1 MQQAAV
7 EERLSDL
14 EYTMREL
21 AHQHVKTEMELAQ
34 LSREMREFKDEM
46 REFKNEIS
54 RSEQSAKEDR
64 RSMNRQW
71 GDLANKMGTLVEDIV
86 APNLPRV
93 ANELFGCGERPDD
106 FMIRRN
112 RKLGEEVREYD
123 AIVVCPGKVLVN
135 ETKSVLRPE
144 HVDQFIERLREFRR
158 FFPEYADF
166 ELYGIVASLRVDDC
180 VLRYAG
186 SRGILALGMGDE
198 TMEILNPSDALA
210 Y

>member
-34 LSREMREFKDEM
+34 LSREMRDFKNEMREFKDEM
-46 REFKNEIS
+46 HTSQARME
-54 RSEQSAKEDR
+54 EDR
-64 RSMNRQW
+64 RSMNRKW

-86 APNLPRV
+86 APNLARV
-93 ANELFGCGERPDD
+93 AHEFFGCGERPDD
-106 FMIRRN
+106 FMIRRC
-112 RKLGEEVREYD
+112 RKLDEEVREYD
-123 AIVVCPGKVLVN
+123 AIVVCSGKVLIN
-135 ETKSVLRPE
+135 ETKSVLRSE
-144 HVDQFIERLREFRR
+144 HVDYLIERLQEFRR
-158 FFPEYADF
+158 FFPEYADH
-166 ELYGIVASLRVDDC
+166 ELYGIVASLRVDDG

-186 SRGILALGMGDE
+186 SKGILAMGMGDE
-198 TMEILNPSDALA
+198 TMELLNPDDARA